1 MPSGCNAGNPSGID
15 RSLGLKI
22 AEKRGVL
29 IAEVIPNSSAS
40 AAGLKKG
47 DVVQEIDGKT
57 VTKAGQLQQ
66 IVQKSSVGDRL
77 LLTVRRQGKT
87 LKIVVQPGPLP
98 RKYHE

>member
-1 MPSGCNAGNPSGID
+1 M
-15 RSLGLKI
+15 
-22 AEKRGVL
+22 
-29 IAEVIPNSSAS
+29 
-40 AAGLKKG
+40 
-47 DVVQEIDGKT
+47 VQEIDGKT